1 MSNNIIEVRRLSK
14 TFDNKK
20 ALKEISL
27 DISHGGITALLGPSG
42 SGKSTLLRHLSGL
55 VCSDRQEGTEI
66 RVLGQLVQSEGR
78 AASQVRGC
86 RARAGYIFQQFN
98 LVNRLSVLTNVL
110 IGALGSTARWRTLT
124 GRFTPEQRRQA
135 MQALERVG
143 MAAFAE
149 QRVSTLSGGQQQRV
163 AIARS
168 LMQQAHIIFADE
180 PIASLDPES
189 ARTVMELLKDIN
201 EREGIPVVVTLH
213 QVDYALKYCQHL
225 VALREGEV
233 FYQGAAEAITEGEL
247 ASLYTQSR
255 PDSRVPASD
264 AAAGVRPRSTPFV
277 TGSIQGQLS

>member
-1 MSNNIIEVRRLSK
+1 MSNKIIEVRRLSK

-27 DISHGGITALLGPSG
+27 DISHSGITALLGPSG

-55 VCSDRQEGTEI
+55 VYSDRQSESEI
-66 RVLGQLVQSEGR
+66 RVLGQLVQSGGR
-78 AASQVRGC
+78 AASQVRDC

-124 GRFTPEQRRQA
+124 GRFTTEQRRQA

-143 MAAFAE
+143 MAAFAG

-168 LMQQAHIIFADE
+168 LMQRARIIFADE

-213 QVDYALKYCQHL
+213 QVDYALKYCQYL
-225 VALREGEV
+225 VALREGEI
-233 FYQGAAEAITEGEL
+233 FYQGASGTITEREL
-247 ASLYTQSR
+247 AALYTKSR
-255 PDSRVPASD
+255 PDARTPAMAS
-264 AAAGVRPRSTPFV
+264 GLRPLSAPFI
-277 TGSIQGQLS
+277 TSPIQG

>member
-1 MSNNIIEVRRLSK
+1 
-14 TFDNKK
+14 
-20 ALKEISL
+20 
-27 DISHGGITALLGPSG
+27 
-42 SGKSTLLRHLSGL
+42 
-55 VCSDRQEGTEI
+55 
-66 RVLGQLVQSEGR
+66 
-78 AASQVRGC
+78 
-86 RARAGYIFQQFN
+86 
-98 LVNRLSVLTNVL
+98 
-110 IGALGSTARWRTLT
+110 
-124 GRFTPEQRRQA
+124 
-135 MQALERVG
+135 
-143 MAAFAE
+143 
-149 QRVSTLSGGQQQRV
+149 
-163 AIARS
+163 
-168 LMQQAHIIFADE
+168 MQQAHIIFADE

-255 PDSRVPASD
+255 PDSRVPVSD